1 MDAISIIVPVYNSA
15 RTLVELHERISRVAQ
30 NEGLEF
36 ELVFVNDGS
45 RDESWDVIVGI
56 AEHDSRVHGINLM
69 RNYGQHNA
77 LLCGV
82 REAVNPIIVTIDDD
96 LQHPPEELPKLLAAL
111 EPNIDVVYGVP
122 ETEQHGL
129 LRDLASVI
137 TKKALQ
143 ASMGAEVARL
153 VSAFRVFRTQL
164 REAFGV
170 YQGAFISLD
179 VLLTWGTTR
188 FAARR
193 VRHEPRTIGVSN
205 YTVRKLFTH
214 ALNMVTGFSTM
225 PLQLA
230 SFIGFGFTL
239 FGIGILVFVIVR
251 VLVDG
256 ASVPGFAFLASI
268 VALFSGATLFALG
281 IMGEYLARMHFRLMQ
296 RPSYTVREITE
307 QIGAA
312 RPAIVGRTS
321 SEQLVT

>member
-1 MDAISIIVPVYNSA
+1 M
-15 RTLVELHERISRVAQ
+15 ELHERISRVAQ